1 MFNRLLVS
9 AAALVV
15 FAAAPVFAN
24 GAHTDKGASRQG
36 LSTDANFNA
45 PTTVNGIAVTP
56 FFNNNDS
63 VNPLLDIFQ
72 LPSSFTTGS
81 TITLT
86 FANIN
91 AGYGSF
97 DCDNGSSSTA
107 ISVPE
112 TGFPDGK
119 TLTGPCTKGAL
130 GSNDAFI
137 NFTEVG
143 NVATLTFNGGTGNTP
158 PPAFYFWTPD
168 ANLLSMT
175 ASGGGSVPEPST
187 YAMLALGLIG
197 IAFLRRRAVQA

>member
-1 MFNRLLVS
+1 MFNRLIVS

-15 FAAAPVFAN
+15 FAAAPAFAN

-36 LSTDANFNA
+36 LSTDANFDS
-45 PTTVNGIAVTP
+45 PTTVNGVPVTQ

-72 LPSSFTTGS
+72 LPSSFTSGS

-91 AGYGSF
+91 LGYGSF

-107 ISVPE
+107 ISAD
-112 TGFPDGK
+112 FPNGIS
-119 TLTGPCTKGAL
+119 LAGPCTKGAL

-168 ANLLSMT
+168 KNLLSMSAST
-175 ASGGGSVPEPST
+175 SGGGTVPEPST
-187 YAMLALGLIG
+187 YAMLALGLVG
-197 IAFLRRRAVQA
+197 IAVMRRRAVQA